1 LQAIHKNDNKFV
13 SHYHLFSQITILFLL
28 SLFFSYTVF
37 YINRFYVVNP
47 KADKNACVAALD
59 ELISTPFDALRQKR
73 FTFERVRNFTQ
84 QHLVVKTDDSS
95 KDTGKI

>member
-1 LQAIHKNDNKFV
+1 MTT
-13 SHYHLFSQITILFLL
+13 SLFLITIYYNNIVFII
-28 SLFFSYTVF
+28 SYTVF
-37 YINRFYVVNP
+37 SINRFYVVNP
-47 KADKNACVAALD
+47 KADKNACLAALD

-95 KDTGKI
+95 QDTGKI

>member
-1 LQAIHKNDNKFV
+1 M
-13 SHYHLFSQITILFLL
+13 
-28 SLFFSYTVF
+28 
-37 YINRFYVVNP
+37 VNP

-59 ELISTPFDALRQKR
+59 ELIRTPFDALRQKR